1 MGPPG
6 KDPMRLIELALT
18 TLVTVLG
25 AAGAAFADSP
35 LGLWYNEPHTGRIEI
50 TRCGDEL
57 CGTIVWLKRPLRPD
71 GTPQVDVHNPEP
83 TLRDRPILGLQIL
96 EGFPAEPAKGNV
108 WTGGR
113 IYDPNR
119 GNTYSCRLTVLDA
132 DTMHVRG
139 YIGVP
144 WLGETQRWTR
154 VSDAAEPKV
163 TEAQALRA
171 R

>member
-1 MGPPG
+1 
-6 KDPMRLIELALT
+6 MRLVGLALT
-18 TLVTVLG
+18 TLVTLLG
-25 AAGAAFADSP
+25 AVGTAFADSP
-35 LGLWYNEPHTGRIEI
+35 LGLWYNEPRTGQIEI
-50 TRCGDEL
+50 ARCGDAL
-57 CGTIVWLKRPLRPD
+57 CGTIVWLKRPLRQD

-83 TLRDRPILGLQIL
+83 ALRDRLILGLQIL
-96 EGFPAEPAKGNV
+96 EGFPAEPARRNV

-144 WLGETQRWTR
+144 WLGETQTWTR
-154 VSDAAEPKV
+154 VPGAADPEV
-163 TEAQALRA
+163 TETQALSVR
-171 R
+171 